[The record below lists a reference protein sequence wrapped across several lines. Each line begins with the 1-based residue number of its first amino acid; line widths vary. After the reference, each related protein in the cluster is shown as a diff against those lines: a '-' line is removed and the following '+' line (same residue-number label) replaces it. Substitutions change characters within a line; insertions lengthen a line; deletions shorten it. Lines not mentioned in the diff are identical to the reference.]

1 MIAKMAL
8 VDVNISSKA
17 DKPTRTK
24 ISEINIIKEKI
35 EFASVLHSSI
45 FLNNMEEFLLR

>member
-8 VDVNISSKA
+8 VDVNISSKV

-24 ISEINIIKEKI
+24 ISENNIIKEKRMLVYCI
-35 EFASVLHSSI
+35 HQYFSTTWKN
-45 FLNNMEEFLLR
+45 FY